1 MFSLVDVES
10 VETVENIV
18 PFNGVIIKVSGGG
31 CLLNITGNPILGYD
45 VTLGLVSPLTTPLSL
60 PKIKASRYSLDGKL
74 ISETPLALTAFAGF
88 ADENKGL
95 PTKNDTL
102 KNDPGESVNSRL
114 ASFRYFPNFSTLY
127 KTPSLGFNGD
137 LFIDWEKIPYKIE
150 FQARGVFSTYN
161 LATTKGLIDIK
172 FSSEKA
178 SKPLSFG
185 NVGNN
190 IAFVVEFLSA
200 SQSIVY
206 TDKKKILYSTDFLSN
221 VYTLIEIE
229 SCFGEVDPLSFY
241 YDNIIWYTPSGAT
254 EPTPIRDS
262 GIYPI
267 ISGDKT
273 KETDNVYCSPLV
285 TSGNRP

>member
-45 VTLGLVSPLTTPLSL
+45 VTLGLVSPPTTPLSL

-102 KNDPGESVNSRL
+102 KNDPGESVKSRL

-137 LFIDWEKIPYKIE
+137 LFINWEKIPYKIE

-161 LATTKGLIDIK
+161 LATTQGLINVK
-172 FSSEKA
+172 FSSEEA
-178 SKPLSFG
+178 TKPLNFG
-185 NVGNN
+185 NVGSN
-190 IAFVVEFLSA
+190 IAFLVEFLSPT
-200 SQSIVY
+200 QSIVY

-229 SCFGEVDPLSFY
+229 SCFGEADPLSFY
-241 YDNIIWYTPSGAT
+241 YDDIIWYTPSGAT
-254 EPTPIRDS
+254 EPTPIRES

-267 ISGDKT
+267 ISGSME
-273 KETDNVYCSPLV
+273 ETDNVYCSPLV